1 MTCKFVM
8 QSYIYKNHQ
17 NITIMAKCTGYWF
30 VERIFANNFSK
41 CWSAKPV
48 FDALKIHK
56 KLSVLKQS
64 LQQFKP
70 VLPAEQSMVNSCV
83 KVVDSVATWK
93 QFETLTNV
101 EVTPAFA
108 ESMPSYV
115 CLSNFDDKATYDR
128 FVAHHEQEVANAK
141 AREAEALEQDKPA
154 KKQTR
159 RSKKTTD

>member
-1 MTCKFVM
+1 
-8 QSYIYKNHQ
+8 
-17 NITIMAKCTGYWF
+17 MAKCTGYWF

-101 EVTPAFA
+101 DVTPAFA
-108 ESMPSYV
+108 ERMPSYV

-128 FVAHHEQEVANAK
+128 FVAHHEQEVAKAK
-141 AREAEALEQDKPA
+141 TREAEAAEQAEQAQPA
-154 KKQTR
+154 KKHTK
-159 RSKKTTD
+159 RSKKTPN